1 MPRVSLPK
9 PSPDLSAGYTAFQCS
24 LVGSQ
29 AGATTSPIDIARGW
43 VGGPDGRGTLD
54 ILWSCVITTFLCSWS
69 TLFLNVPGDRGSGHF
84 HFLLY
89 KARWMAFTILFP
101 EMLTGLAAEQWRS
114 ARQSVEDFTQLQ
126 KDWET
131 LQEDA
136 SHDKTS
142 HDKTSHDK
150 TSQDN
155 SPEAILDD
163 LRLIREA
170 PWNMRHAFFA
180 DMGGILLSCPDFK
193 SFPVSGHQIAFL
205 VRKRYIRYPA
215 IKEKEIWDKN
225 KADSF
230 ARALTIIQISWFS
243 VQCFAR
249 CAQQLDLTTLE
260 LTTLSFIFCTVQT
273 LFFWFHKPLDVEEP
287 IVLDCPTKLRVILL
301 EEGGQQRHNRYLQTP
316 LDCLNP
322 PISRTSLTAPF
333 MFGIR
338 AGFLQ
343 LGKPPKRLPAKT
355 FSNATITPPRGL
367 TPGDLGYAFI
377 YVSSYFGI
385 HLAAWNF
392 FFPTE
397 TERIL
402 WRIASFVLLG
412 LSTLYFAAFTL
423 GELGGAALYGKY
435 VLHNN
440 EVKTTMD
447 LAAIMTPGI
456 AFLQHLPIIILYFL
470 ARSYII
476 VEGFVALRML
486 SASTYS
492 TVNWSLFVPHFG

>member
-9 PSPDLSAGYTAFQCS
+9 PPPDLSAGYSAFQCS

-29 AGATTSPIDIARGW
+29 AGATTSPVDIARGW

-54 ILWSCVITTFLCSWS
+54 ILWSCTITTFLCSWS

-114 ARQSVEDFTQLQ
+114 ARQSVEDFTKLQ
-126 KDWET
+126 KEWET
-131 LQEDA
+131 AQDEA
-136 SHDKTS
+136 
-142 HDKTSHDK
+142 SHDK

-155 SPEAILDD
+155 LSATILEN
-163 LRLIREA
+163 LMRIRAA
-170 PWNMRHAFFA
+170 PWNMPHAFFA
-180 DMGGILLSCPDFK
+180 DMGGIILSFPDFQ
-193 SFPVSGHQIAFL
+193 SIPISGHQVAFL
-205 VRKRYIRYPA
+205 VKKRYIQYPA

-249 CAQQLDLTTLE
+249 CAQQLGLTTLE

-287 IVLDCPTKLRVILL
+287 IELHCSTPLHDIIRKEANEQSPK
-301 EEGGQQRHNRYLQTP
+301 RYLQTP

-423 GELGGAALYGKY
+423 GEMGGAALYGKY

>member
-9 PSPDLSAGYTAFQCS
+9 PSPDLSAGYSAFQCS

-29 AGATTSPIDIARGW
+29 AGATTSPVDIARGW

-54 ILWSCVITTFLCSWS
+54 IVWGCIITTFLCSWS
-69 TLFLNVPGDRGSGHF
+69 TLFLNVPGERGPGHF

-89 KARWMAFTILFP
+89 KARWMAFTIFFP

-114 ARQSVEDFTQLQ
+114 ARQSVEDFIELQ
-126 KDWET
+126 KEWET
-131 LQEDA
+131 VQDEA
-136 SHDKTS
+136 
-142 HDKTSHDK
+142 
-150 TSQDN
+150 SQDN
-155 SPEAILDD
+155 PPAAILEN
-163 LRLIREA
+163 LKRIREA
-170 PWNMRHAFFA
+170 PWHMRHAFFA
-180 DMGGILLSCPDFK
+180 DVGGILLSFPDFK

-205 VRKRYIRYPA
+205 VRKHYIQYPE

-249 CAQQLDLTTLE
+249 CAQQLGLTTLE

-287 IVLDCPTKLRVILL
+287 IEIRCNIPLRDILL

-333 MFGIR
+333 IFGIR

-343 LGKPPKRLPAKT
+343 LEK
-355 FSNATITPPRGL
+355 AT
-367 TPGDLGYAFI
+367 
-377 YVSSYFGI
+377 
-385 HLAAWNF
+385 
-392 FFPTE
+392 
-397 TERIL
+397 
-402 WRIASFVLLG
+402 
-412 LSTLYFAAFTL
+412 
-423 GELGGAALYGKY
+423 
-435 VLHNN
+435 
-440 EVKTTMD
+440 
-447 LAAIMTPGI
+447 
-456 AFLQHLPIIILYFL
+456 
-470 ARSYII
+470 
-476 VEGFVALRML
+476 
-486 SASTYS
+486 
-492 TVNWSLFVPHFG
+492 